1 MRADL
6 FRVNENE
13 IPLKQNDTEL
23 YHRVTAM
30 LLYLSKKTR
39 PDIQVAVSFLST
51 RVKLPTYDD
60 WKKLGDVFVIY
71 QLQKTYLLRLKQAEM
86 E

>member
-23 YHRVTAM
+23 YHHVTAM